1 MATPPLPFESDP
13 ELLALLDGPAPTS
26 PLAPLCAMM
35 GVPVAFYWLTAIA
48 GAASRLF
55 PRVSTGYMPEDQR
68 RNVRYRRH
76 CDGLHFNRGEVA
88 A

>member
-1 MATPPLPFESDP
+1 MANPLPFESDP

-48 GAASRLF
+48 GAASVLF
-55 PRVSTGYMPEDQR
+55 PRIHTGYANEDDR
-68 RNVRYRRH
+68 RSERARRYR
-76 CDGLHFNRGEVA
+76 DGLMFNRGAVA